1 MKAAD
6 LREFTNEELLNKRKE
21 LCLELLNLRHQK
33 VIRQIENP
41 RRIREIKRT
50 IAQVNTIVK
59 ERELGINQ
67 KSEERSQKTEV
78 R

>member
-6 LREFTNEELLNKRKE
+6 LREFANEELLNKRKE
-21 LCLELLNLRHQK
+21 LFLELLNLRHQK

-67 KSEERSQKTEV
+67 KSEDRSQK
-78 R
+78 

>member
-6 LREFTNEELLNKRKE
+6 LREFANEELLNKRKE
-21 LCLELLNLRHQK
+21 LSLELLNLHHQK

-59 ERELGINQ
+59 ERELGIRQ
-67 KSEERSQKTEV
+67 K
-78 R
+78 